1 MTSTL
6 SNDNESLFADIFDCV
21 LTGTIEKT
29 IDSKRITGEER
40 RLYLRGNSYVDAG
53 CRFAPSTVPEY
64 IVYEGN
70 FAKTFIETLEEG
82 LRLSKSNPIT
92 KKEFENEQKK
102 EVKALEDIKLEV
114 EEEVEELNK
123 AEVINNLKT
132 NMQRQRVDM
141 DKLKKAMAQH
151 GVTSFANP
159 DVLSNEFLIEVN
171 NILKSIE

>member
-29 IDSKRITGEER
+29 VDSKRITSEER

-64 IVYEGN
+64 IIYEGN

-82 LRLSKSNPIT
+82 LRLSKSNPTT
-92 KKEFENEQKK
+92 KKEFEIEQKK
-102 EVKALEDIKLEV
+102 EVEALEDIKLEV

-132 NMQRQRVDM
+132 NMQRVDM
-141 DKLKKAMAQH
+141 DKLKKAMAKH
-151 GVTSFANP
+151 NVTSFANP
-159 DVLSNEFLIEVN
+159 DILSNEFLIEVDK
-171 NILKSIE
+171 ILKSIE